1 MILADGSKPRVD
13 SGNGD
18 HRSHTNVLVWSSK
31 RLNVITVGP
40 TYVSF
45 PWNFKAYDAAN
56 PNESEMIGHV

>member
-1 MILADGSKPRVD
+1 MGAHQGSTLGMATIVAM
-13 SGNGD
+13 
-18 HRSHTNVLVWSSK
+18 LMFWFWSSK

-45 PWNFKAYDAAN
+45 LWNFKEYDAAN